1 MRWQPCPRCKGQ
13 MLLSADRKQWNCL
26 QCGNTHD
33 GTPSPMPAA
42 AKGMAGQI
50 QARAK
55 RWPEVPQRLSQ
66 IAGLLEAG
74 KGIREI
80 AAELGTS
87 VNTVISQVRTLFIKL
102 GIPRDRRPVVET
114 YRDYLRVLGR
124 NQEAV

>member
-1 MRWQPCPRCKGQ
+1 

-33 GTPSPMPAA
+33 ATPSPMPAA
-42 AKGMAGQI
+42 KGMARQI
-50 QARAK
+50 RARAQ
-55 RWPEVPQRLSQ
+55 RWPEMPQRLSQ

-80 AAELGTS
+80 TAELGTS
-87 VNTVISQVRTLFIKL
+87 VNTVISQVRTLFIRL

-114 YRDYLRVLGR
+114 YRDYLRALSE
-124 NQEAV
+124 NQEVA